1 MGSEQPASYY
11 DEHIANFL
19 VPYEGSIWKEVYDAT
34 VSLFPDAT
42 SATIV
47 DVGCGTGRLAE
58 ALRRSGRI
66 NYIGF
71 DFSSARI
78 AEARRYLPEHDFRV
92 LDAFSDEAR
101 ALMNAADVVSIT
113 EVLEH
118 VEGDLDLLSSLP
130 TGKTVVFSVPSFD
143 SPTHVRKF
151 KTMDAVLERY
161 SGILDI
167 DADSAVTVTRRKNHT
182 FVARGSRR

>member
-1 MGSEQPASYY
+1 MGTEQPASYY

-19 VPYEGSIWKEVYDAT
+19 VPYEGSIWREVYDAT
-34 VSLFPDAT
+34 VSLFPEDT

-58 ALRRSGRI
+58 ALRRSGRT

-71 DFSSARI
+71 DFSPGRI
-78 AEARRYLPEHDFRV
+78 AEARRYLPDHDFRV

-101 ALMNAADVVSIT
+101 ALMYAADVISIT

-118 VEGDLDLLSSLP
+118 VEGDRDLLAALP
-130 TGKTVVFSVPSFD
+130 AGKNVVFSVPNFD
-143 SPTHVRKF
+143 SATHF
-151 KTMDAVLERY
+151 G
-161 SGILDI
+161 SSILL
-167 DADSAVTVTRRKNHT
+167 RR
-182 FVARGSRR
+182 